1 MPLSCAGHRGLNR
14 SASIESVDGNPQGCY
29 VNWQQNN
36 QPVKGND
43 HYMHDKK
50 VFALRYNKLLQNYF
64 WLKRCF
70 TLGLWLKLRTPFMHR
85 FEKLI
90 KF

>member
-14 SASIESVDGNPQGCY
+14 SASIESVDGSPQGCY

-43 HYMHDKK
+43 
-50 VFALRYNKLLQNYF
+50 NY
-64 WLKRCF
+64 
-70 TLGLWLKLRTPFMHR
+70 
-85 FEKLI
+85 EKT
-90 KF
+90 F

>member
-14 SASIESVDGNPQGCY
+14 SASIESVDGSPQGCY

-43 HYMHDKK
+43 NNEKNFLMEIFEI
-50 VFALRYNKLLQNYF
+50 VFKLMLHAGSNLALPAGALHA
-64 WLKRCF
+64 
-70 TLGLWLKLRTPFMHR
+70 PF
-85 FEKLI
+85 
-90 KF
+90 

>member
-43 HYMHDKK
+43 HYDKK
-50 VFALRYNKLLQNYF
+50 SLHSNMVNCQKT
-64 WLKRCF
+64 CF
-70 TLGLWLKLRTPFMHR
+70 VNGF
-85 FEKLI
+85 
-90 KF
+90 

>member
-1 MPLSCAGHRGLNR
+1 MTYFKQVPHSIMPLSCAGHRGLNR

-43 HYMHDKK
+43 HYDKTIRIDTINCQILNG
-50 VFALRYNKLLQNYF
+50 F
-64 WLKRCF
+64 
-70 TLGLWLKLRTPFMHR
+70 
-85 FEKLI
+85 
-90 KF
+90 

>member
-1 MPLSCAGHRGLNR
+1 MTYFKQVPHSIMPLSCAGHRGLNR

-43 HYMHDKK
+43 HYDKTIRIDTINCQI
-50 VFALRYNKLLQNYF
+50 FNGF
-64 WLKRCF
+64 
-70 TLGLWLKLRTPFMHR
+70 
-85 FEKLI
+85 
-90 KF
+90 

>member
-14 SASIESVDGNPQGCY
+14 SASIESIDASPQGCY

-43 HYMHDKK
+43 HTDKIFNTWEIIFDFK
-50 VFALRYNKLLQNYF
+50 LALQA
-64 WLKRCF
+64 WS
-70 TLGLWLKLRTPFMHR
+70 
-85 FEKLI
+85 LI
-90 KF
+90 G

>member
-43 HYMHDKK
+43 HYEKK
-50 VFALRYNKLLQNYF
+50 I
-64 WLKRCF
+64 F
-70 TLGLWLKLRTPFMHR
+70 T
-85 FEKLI
+85 
-90 KF
+90 